1 MDNVSTLTAPALDVA
16 RIRKDFPLL
25 QQATVYGLPLVYFD
39 NGATTQKP
47 QVVLDT
53 LEQYYTGYNS
63 NVHRGVHHLSQKA
76 TDAYEEARKTAAA
89 YINAQ
94 YSHEVIFTKGTTDS
108 INLVAS
114 SFGRTFLQAGDVV
127 LISAMEHHSNIVPWQ
142 MICEEKGAELKVI
155 PINERGELLM
165 DEFSRLLD
173 ERVKIIAVTY
183 VSNTMGTI
191 NPVKDIIT
199 QAHARNIPV
208 LLDAAQAIQHIT
220 IDVQE
225 LQPDFLAFSGH
236 KIYGPTGIGVLYG
249 KEAWLNKMP
258 PYQGGGDMIKTVTFA
273 KTIYNE
279 LPYKFEAGTPDV
291 SGAIGLAAA
300 LNYLQQVGL
309 EKIQQYEEQLM
320 EYALQA
326 LQQVPG
332 IRFIGQAAHRSGA
345 ISFLVDDI
353 HPYDLGELLDKQGI
367 AVRTGHHCTEPL
379 MDLFKIPGTVR
390 ASLSFYNTFEEVDK
404 LVAAVN
410 RAAAMLR

>member
-1 MDNVSTLTAPALDVA
+1 MDNVSTLAAPALDVA

-25 QQATVYGLPLVYFD
+25 QQATVYGLPLVYLD

-127 LISAMEHHSNIVPWQ
+127 LISSMEHHSNIVPWQ

-173 ERVKIIAVTY
+173 ERVKIVAVTY